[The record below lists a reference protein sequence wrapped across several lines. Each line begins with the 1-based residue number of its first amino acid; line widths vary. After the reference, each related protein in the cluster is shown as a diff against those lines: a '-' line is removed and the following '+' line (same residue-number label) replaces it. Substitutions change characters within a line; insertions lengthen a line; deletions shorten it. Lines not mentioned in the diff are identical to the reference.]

1 MASPYSLPIETILK
15 VDENKLLIG
24 NNQMVS
30 QADPSQTNV
39 TSIGTQCENWKVES
53 PESTSCNL

>member
-1 MASPYSLPIETILK
+1 MESSYSLPVETILK
-15 VDENKLLIG
+15 VDENELLMR
-24 NNQMVS
+24 NNQTVS